1 MDELIITPSQPLSS
15 IKTIKH
21 RPALPIPPIPGQEV
35 SFMSGFI
42 SVLIVVGA
50 ILFINYHKSVPGT
63 NYTEKKRYHFL
74 LMETVVFE

>member
-15 IKTIKH
+15 IKTIKQ

-50 ILFINYHKSVPGT
+50 ILFIN
-63 NYTEKKRYHFL
+63 
-74 LMETVVFE
+74 